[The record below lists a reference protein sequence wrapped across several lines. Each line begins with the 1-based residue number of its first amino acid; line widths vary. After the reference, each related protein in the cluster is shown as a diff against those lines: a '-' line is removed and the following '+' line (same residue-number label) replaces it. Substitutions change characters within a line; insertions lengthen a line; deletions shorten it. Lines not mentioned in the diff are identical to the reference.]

1 MMKHKAF
8 KKIWAVLLIV
18 ALVVGLWPAVPIF
31 ANEPTAPAVEN
42 FATADELRANFDMD
56 DSTADKTFK
65 KVYFGKSK
73 TWSIVG
79 VDPADG
85 GLVLLSQNSTP
96 SSYFSSSTYVKDYGS
111 AWDVIYEDGFVP
123 EKVVPNHY
131 GASDMRA
138 VFQSYTESGNS
149 TCWFTD
155 AQLALII
162 PTTIYTADVYNTDEN
177 GNPRVYHSKELLYPT
192 YSTDY
197 KSSSGG
203 RIQFVTVGS
212 NSAKKLGTELKV
224 SLKTNVIGSFTRSA
238 WVSGPN
244 NIDRVLV
251 NSNNGVDLRWADDKR
266 DYLPVFQ
273 LDTSNVLF
281 GSIYEGVTAEGEQKD
296 SYDRKTFTLR
306 MDAEQYKV
314 DLGEAYITA
323 PAMEYVTVNDAPEGT
338 FLVVQ
343 CGEGAWAKAVSGD
356 MTFSASDLSGGK
368 ITSFENC
375 KVWLE
380 KTDADAML
388 TYASYADTVNAY
400 SVGIT
405 SNAKLVRDENSG
417 EENQVSL
424 DNAPIIDIVYT
435 TVKDYYFPK
444 DYCDTLGENGIT
456 VTRNSDTQITI
467 SGIPTADVYITL
479 PVPGYGGTKDK
490 WDGVTVA
497 SGYESG
503 DGTQENPYVIANSQ
517 QFAYFAQQ
525 MTAGNGVD
533 AYYELTADLELT
545 SKNWETIP
553 EFEGNF
559 NGNGHTIVYTM
570 KDTIT
575 DSYSYYGLFGEMDG
589 TISNLNVSGDILL
602 ECSAMKQSV
611 YIGGLCGYSG
621 GTITHCSSDVEIR
634 CNTDSIVMRPT
645 IGGIA
650 GALDDGT
657 VEYSAYTGTIY
668 WDATSPNNSNVNAGG
683 IVGEITGGTV
693 RQCFSCGSITVNCYS
708 TAYTGGIAGRFYIWS
723 NPVTTVIENCYN
735 TGSVSADC
743 VNGKAYAGGISG
755 YLDAYFTDTG
765 SSISGC
771 YSRGSLTSSTGNLS
785 HLSPVVNEFKL
796 NDNYCLD
803 DEDGNIEK
811 VADKTELFEK
821 LNAYAPNTWFTDKV
835 TGDVRLLWELNVPAA
850 PEAIFNA
857 DSENGGALSNV
868 VAGMM
873 YSVDGGNTWAEI
885 TDTTAAITGVTVEKG
900 IQVYQPGD
908 FHETNDSAVQT
919 ITITKAAVPTTAKA
933 QGCTNSAQNN
943 GKITGV
949 DSTMEYQLEGSS
961 TWTAITGDSVT
972 DLKPGTY
979 LVRVKGNGTVLA
991 SSAQTVTVGRYIPSS
1006 PTTYPPTIESS
1017 DHGSVEITPHNP
1029 QYQDEVTI
1037 TPHPDPGYM
1046 VDQVTVTDQNGDSVS
1061 VHDNKD
1067 GTYSFTQPRGKVTII
1082 VTFKTIELPFIDV
1095 HPGDWFYDPVCY
1107 VYSQGLMTGTS
1118 ATTFEPNTSLSRAM
1132 LVAVLHRLEGSPQ
1145 ASGGD
1150 FTDVSDGD
1158 WYAQAVNWA
1167 ASVGV
1172 VNGFDDGTFQPNAAI
1187 TREQMAAIL
1196 RNFAAYKGL
1205 DVSASGSLSTF
1216 TDAASVSDWAKE
1228 SVEWAV
1234 GSGLIGGYEDST
1246 LRPQGTTTRAEVA
1259 SVLQRALGNV
1269 AGNQ

>member
-31 ANEPTAPAVEN
+31 ANETTAPAVEN

-79 VDPADG
+79 VDPVGD

-96 SSYFSSSTYVKDYGS
+96 SSYFSSSTDVKDYDF

-123 EKVVPNHY
+123 EKVAPNHY

-138 VFQSYTESGNS
+138 AFQSYTESGNS
-149 TCWFTD
+149 ACWFTD
-155 AQLALII
+155 AQLHMII
-162 PTTIYTADVYNTDEN
+162 PTTIYTADVYNTDDN
-177 GNPRVYHSKELLYPT
+177 GNPRVYHSTELLYPT

-197 KSSSGG
+197 KPTSEG

-212 NSAKKLGTELKV
+212 NSAKNLGTELKV

-238 WVSGPN
+238 WVSGP
-244 NIDRVLV
+244 DRVLV
-251 NSNNGVDLRWADDKR
+251 NSNKGVDLRWADDKR

-273 LDTSNVLF
+273 LHTSNVLF

-314 DLGEAYITA
+314 DLGEAHITA

-356 MTFSASDLSGGK
+356 ITFSASDLSGGK
-368 ITSFENC
+368 ITSFKNC

-388 TYASYADTVNAY
+388 TYASYTDTVNAY

-424 DNAPIIDIVYT
+424 DDAPITDIVYT
-435 TVKDYYFPK
+435 TVEDYYFPE
-444 DYCDTLGENGIT
+444 DYCDTLSNNGIT

-467 SGIPTADVYITL
+467 SGTPTSDFYLTL
-479 PVPGYGGTKDK
+479 PVPDYCGTKDQ

-503 DGTQENPYVIANSQ
+503 DGTQDNPYVIANSE
-517 QFAYFAQQ
+517 QFAYFARQL
-525 MTAGNGVD
+525 TAGNGVD
-533 AYYELTADLELT
+533 AYYYLTADLELT
-545 SKNWETIP
+545 SANWKTIP
-553 EFEGNF
+553 VFKGNF
-559 NGNGHTIVYTM
+559 NGNGHTIVYTI
-570 KDTIT
+570 KDTIV
-575 DSYSYYGLFGEMDG
+575 DNSSCYGLFGEMDG
-589 TISNLNVSGDILL
+589 TVSNLNVSGDILL
-602 ECSAMKQSV
+602 ASPGQIKQRV

-621 GTITHCSSDVEIR
+621 GTVTNCSSDVEIR
-634 CNTDSIVMRPT
+634 CDADATVRRPM
-645 IGGIA
+645 IGGVV
-650 GALDDGT
+650 GALDGGT
-657 VEYSAYTGTIY
+657 VEYSSYSGCVH
-668 WDATSPNNSNVNAGG
+668 WDATSPNNSYVIAGG
-683 IVGEITGGTV
+683 IVGEVFEGTV
-693 RQCFSCGSITVNCYS
+693 SKCFNVGSITVNCHT
-708 TAYTGGIAGRFYIWS
+708 TAYVGGIVGRIYTWNTS
-723 NPVTTVIENCYN
+723 VTTTIDNSYN
-735 TGSVSADC
+735 MGSVSSAC
-743 VNGKAYAGGISG
+743 INNKAYAGGISG
-755 YLDAYFTDTG
+755 YLDAYFKGTG
-765 SSISGC
+765 SSVSGC
-771 YSRGSLTSSTGNLS
+771 YSTGTLASSTGDVS

-811 VADKTELFEK
+811 VADKTALFEK
-821 LNAYAPNTWFTDKV
+821 LNAFAPNTWFIDTT
-835 TGDVRLLWELNVPAA
+835 TGDVRLLGELTVNPM
-850 PEAIFNA
+850 PEAVFNA
-857 DSENGGALSNV
+857 DSENGGVLSNV
-868 VAGMM
+868 KVGMR
-873 YSVDGGNTWAEI
+873 YSLDGGASWVEI
-885 TDTTAAITGVTVEKG
+885 TDAIAALVGVTTEKG
-900 IQVYQPGD
+900 ILVDWPGD

-1061 VHDNKD
+1061 VRDNKD
-1067 GTYSFTQPRGKVTII
+1067 GTYSFTQPRGKVTIT

-1095 HPGDWFYDPVCY
+1095 HPSDWFYDPVCY

-1118 ATTFEPNTSLSRAM
+1118 ATTFEPNTHLSRAM

-1150 FTDVSDGD
+1150 FTDVADGD

-1196 RNFAAYKGL
+1196 RNYAQYKGL
-1205 DVSASGSLSTF
+1205 DVTASGDLAHY

>member
-1 MMKHKAF
+1 MKHKSFNRTLAA
-8 KKIWAVLLIV
+8 ILSLMLIV
-18 ALVVGLWPAVPIF
+18 GMVPTTVF
-31 ANEPTAPAVEN
+31 ASDPVENTAPAVEN
-42 FATADELRANFDMD
+42 FATADDLRANFDMD

-79 VDPADG
+79 VDPVGG

-96 SSYFSSSTYVKDYGS
+96 SSYFSSSTDVKDYDS

-123 EKVVPNHY
+123 EKVAPNHY

-138 VFQSYTESGNS
+138 AFQSYTESGNS
-149 TCWFTD
+149 ACWFTD
-155 AQLALII
+155 AQLDMII
-162 PTTIYTADVYNTDEN
+162 PTTIYTADVYNTDDN
-177 GNPRVYHSKELLYPT
+177 GNPRVYHSTELLYPT

-197 KSSSGG
+197 KPVSEG

-212 NSAKKLGTELKV
+212 NSAKNLGTELKV

-314 DLGEAYITA
+314 DLGEAHITA

-424 DNAPIIDIVYT
+424 NNAPIENIVYT
-435 TVKDYYFPK
+435 TVEDYYFPE
-444 DYCDTLGENGIT
+444 DYCDTLSNNGIT

-467 SGIPTADVYITL
+467 SGTPTSDFYLTL
-479 PVPGYGGTKDK
+479 PVPDYCGTKDQ

-503 DGTQENPYVIANSQ
+503 DGTTDNPYVIANSE

-525 MTAGNGVD
+525 MQSEDYNGAGEYFV
-533 AYYELTADLELT
+533 LTADLELT
-545 SKNWETIP
+545 SADWKP
-553 EFEGNF
+553 VFQFDGSF
-559 NGNGHTIVYTM
+559 DGNGHTILFTQQEGM
-570 KDTIT
+570 FIT
-575 DSYSYYGLFGEMDG
+575 NDVNQRFYYFGLFGIQRG
-589 TISNLNVSGDILL
+589 TVSNLNVSGEIIVNIPTGVKLGYL
-602 ECSAMKQSV
+602 NV
-611 YIGGLCGYSG
+611 GGICGYTE
-621 GTITHCSSDVEIR
+621 GTVSHCSSDVVIR
-634 CNTDSIVMRPT
+634 FEDGENTKINV
-645 IGGIA
+645 GGIA
-650 GALDDGT
+650 GQIYSYSNFPGV
-657 VEYSAYTGTIY
+657 VEYCGYSGSITVN
-668 WDATSPNNSNVNAGG
+668 ATVVNAGG
-683 IVGEITGGTV
+683 IAGHMLGGTI
-693 RQCFSCGSITVNCYS
+693 RQCFNNGTLDITAGDSSHGGGIIGSIYDTYYTNTRVIESCYNWGAVSITSSSSVN
-708 TAYTGGIAGRFYIWS
+708 AGGIAGYF
-723 NPVTTVIENCYN
+723 VAENS
-735 TGSVSADC
+735 TS
-743 VNGKAYAGGISG
+743 
-755 YLDAYFTDTG
+755 DAST
-765 SSISGC
+765 ISGC
-771 YSRGSLTSSTGNLS
+771 YSIGTLSSSSGNNS
-785 HLSPVVNEFKL
+785 PLSPKVNGHVEV
-796 NDNYCLD
+796 NNNYCLENGD
-803 DEDGNIEK
+803 KNTEK
-811 VADKTELFEK
+811 VADKAELFEK
-821 LNAYAPNTWFTDKV
+821 LNVYAPNTWFADKV

-857 DSENGGALSNV
+857 DSENGGVLSNV

-885 TDTTAAITGVTVEKG
+885 TDTTVAITGVTVEKG

-908 FHETNDSAVQT
+908 FHETNDSPVQT
-919 ITITKAAVPTTAKA
+919 IAVTKAAAPTSVGAN
-933 QGCTNSAQNN
+933 GCTTTEQND
-943 GKITGV
+943 GMITGV
-949 DSTMEYQLEGSS
+949 NSTMEYKTADGD
-961 TWTAITGDSVT
+961 TWIAITGGSVT
-972 DLKPGTY
+972 GLSPDTY

-991 SSAQTVTVGRYIPSS
+991 SEPVTVTVDKHICVAQGDWQHD
-1006 PTTYPPTIESS
+1006 ENNHWKLCACGEKLGEA
-1017 DHGSVEITPHNP
+1017 DHAFEWVTDKEATETQAGLRHEECTVCGYAKAAVEIPATRTP
-1029 QYQDEVTI
+1029 
-1037 TPHPDPGYM
+1037 
-1046 VDQVTVTDQNGDSVS
+1046 TVPETGENSNIALWVAMMLAAGA
-1061 VHDNKD
+1061 
-1067 GTYSFTQPRGKVTII
+1067 T
-1082 VTFKTIELPFIDV
+1082 L
-1095 HPGDWFYDPVCY
+1095 
-1107 VYSQGLMTGTS
+1107 TGTV
-1118 ATTFEPNTSLSRAM
+1118 LYSRK
-1132 LVAVLHRLEGSPQ
+1132 RKYS
-1145 ASGGD
+1145 
-1150 FTDVSDGD
+1150 
-1158 WYAQAVNWA
+1158 
-1167 ASVGV
+1167 
-1172 VNGFDDGTFQPNAAI
+1172 
-1187 TREQMAAIL
+1187 R
-1196 RNFAAYKGL
+1196 
-1205 DVSASGSLSTF
+1205 
-1216 TDAASVSDWAKE
+1216 
-1228 SVEWAV
+1228 
-1234 GSGLIGGYEDST
+1234 
-1246 LRPQGTTTRAEVA
+1246 
-1259 SVLQRALGNV
+1259 
-1269 AGNQ
+1269 

>member
-31 ANEPTAPAVEN
+31 ANEPTAPVVED

-56 DSTADKTFK
+56 DATSDKTFK
-65 KVYFGKSK
+65 KVYFGIDK

-79 VDPADG
+79 VDPVGG
-85 GLVLLSQNSTP
+85 GLVLLSQNYTLN
-96 SSYFSSSTYVKDYGS
+96 SYFSSSTDDKDYDP
-111 AWDVIYEDGFVP
+111 AWALTYEDGFVP
-123 EKVVPNHY
+123 EKVAPNHY

-138 VFQSYTESGNS
+138 VFKSYTDPDGGN
-149 TCWFTD
+149 CWFTVD
-155 AQLALII
+155 QLALII
-162 PTTIYTADVYNTDEN
+162 PTTIYTADVYNTDDD
-177 GNPRVYHSKELLYPT
+177 GNPRVYHSTELLYPT

-197 KSSSGG
+197 RSASAPEG
-203 RIQFVTVGS
+203 RIQYVTVGS
-212 NSAKKLGTELKV
+212 NSANDLGTDLKV
-224 SLKTNVIGSFTRSA
+224 SLKTNVINSFTRSA

-244 NIDRVLV
+244 NTDRVLL
-251 NSNNGVDLRWADDKR
+251 NTNNGVDLRWADDKWG
-266 DYLPVFQ
+266 YLPVFQ
-273 LDTSNVLF
+273 LDTSKILF
-281 GSIYEGVTAEGEQKD
+281 GSIYQGVTAEGEQKD
-296 SYDRKTFTLR
+296 PYGYKIFTLR
-306 MDAEQYKV
+306 MDAGKSNV
-314 DLGEAYITA
+314 KLGTVNITA
-323 PAMEYVTVNDAPEGT
+323 PAMEYATVNDATDGT
-338 FLVVQ
+338 YLVVQ

-380 KTDADAML
+380 KTDANTKL
-388 TYASYADTVNAY
+388 TYASYANTVSAY

-424 DNAPIIDIVYT
+424 DDAPITDIVYT
-435 TVKDYYFPK
+435 TVEDYYFPE

-456 VTRNSDTQITI
+456 VTRNSDTQIII

-553 EFEGNF
+553 VFEGNF
-559 NGNGHTIVYTM
+559 NGNGHTIVYTI
-570 KDTIT
+570 KDTIV
-575 DSYSYYGLFGEMDG
+575 DNSSCYGLFGEMDG
-589 TISNLNVSGDILL
+589 TVSNLNVSGDILL
-602 ECSAMKQSV
+602 ASPGQIKQRV

-621 GTITHCSSDVEIR
+621 GTVTNCSSDVEIR
-634 CNTDSIVMRPT
+634 CDADATVIRPM
-645 IGGIA
+645 IGGVV
-650 GALDDGT
+650 GALDGGT
-657 VEYSAYTGTIY
+657 VEYSSYSGCVY
-668 WDATSPNNSNVNAGG
+668 WDATSPNNSNVIAGG
-683 IVGEITGGTV
+683 IVGEIFEGTV
-693 RQCFSCGSITVNCYS
+693 SECFNVGSITVNCYYM
-708 TAYTGGIAGRFYIWS
+708 AYTGGIVGRVYTFDF
-723 NPVTTVIENCYN
+723 PATTTIDNCYN
-735 TGSVSADC
+735 TGSVSAAC
-743 VNGKAYAGGISG
+743 VNKNAYTGGISG
-755 YLDAYFTDTG
+755 YLDAYFSGMG
-765 SSISGC
+765 SSVSGC
-771 YSRGSLTSSTGNLS
+771 YSTGSLTSSTGDIS
-785 HLSPVVNEFKL
+785 QLSPVVNEFKL

-803 DEDGNIEK
+803 GEDGNIEK

-821 LNAYAPNTWFTDKV
+821 LNAFAPNTWFIDKG
-835 TGDVRLLWELNVPAA
+835 TGDVRLLGELTVNPM
-850 PEAIFNA
+850 PEAVFNA
-857 DSENGGALSNV
+857 DSENGGVLSNV
-868 VAGMM
+868 KVGMR
-873 YSVDGGNTWAEI
+873 YSLDGGASWVEI
-885 TDTTAAITGVTVEKG
+885 TDATAALVGVTTEKG
-900 IQVYQPGD
+900 ILVDWPGD

-933 QGCTNSAQNN
+933 QGCTNSTQNN

-1067 GTYSFTQPRGKVTII
+1067 GTYSFTQPRGKVTIT

-1095 HPGDWFYDPVCY
+1095 HPSDWFYDPVCY

-1145 ASGGD
+1145 ASAGD
-1150 FTDVSDGD
+1150 FTDVAEGD

-1196 RNFAAYKGL
+1196 RNYAAYKGM
-1205 DVSASGSLSTF
+1205 DVTASGDLSTYS
-1216 TDAASVSDWAKE
+1216 DAASVSDWAKD

-1234 GSGLIGGYEDST
+1234 GQGLISGITIDT
-1246 LRPQGTTTRAEVA
+1246 LQPQGLSTRAQVA
-1259 SVLQRALGNV
+1259 A
-1269 AGNQ
+1269 

>member
-1 MMKHKAF
+1 MKPKLSNRVLA
-8 KKIWAVLLIV
+8 ALLSLVLL
-18 ALVVGLWPAVPIF
+18 VGLMPGTVF
-31 ANEPTAPAVEN
+31 AADLVENTAPAVEN

-79 VDPADG
+79 VDPVGG

-96 SSYFSSSTYVKDYGS
+96 SSYFSSSTDVKDYDS

-123 EKVVPNHY
+123 EKVAPNHY

-138 VFQSYTESGNS
+138 AFQSYTESGNS
-149 TCWFTD
+149 ACWFTD
-155 AQLALII
+155 AQLDMII
-162 PTTIYTADVYNTDEN
+162 PTTIYTADVYNTDDN
-177 GNPRVYHSKELLYPT
+177 GNPRVYHSTELLYPT

-197 KSSSGG
+197 KPASEG

-212 NSAKKLGTELKV
+212 NSAKNLGTELKV
-224 SLKTNVIGSFTRSA
+224 SLKTNVSSSFTRSA
-238 WVSGPN
+238 WVSGSN
-244 NIDRVLV
+244 NINYVLL
-251 NSNNGVDLRWADDKR
+251 NTNNGVDLRYASDNRW

-281 GSIYEGVTAEGEQKD
+281 GSIYQGVTKEGEQKD
-296 SYDRKTFTLR
+296 TYNNKIFTLR
-306 MDAEQYKV
+306 MDAKQYGV
-314 DLGEAYITA
+314 DLGTANITA
-323 PAMEYVTVNDAPEGT
+323 PALEYVTVSGAPEGT
-338 FLVVQ
+338 FVVVQ

-405 SNAKLVRDENSG
+405 SNAKLIRDENSG
-417 EENQVSL
+417 AENQVSL
-424 DNAPIIDIVYT
+424 NNAPIEDIVYT
-435 TVKDYYFPK
+435 AVEDYYFPE
-444 DYCDTLGENGIT
+444 DYCHTLSNNGIT
-456 VTRNSDTQITI
+456 VTRNSNTQITI
-467 SGIPTADVYITL
+467 SGTPISDFYLTL
-479 PVPGYGGTKDK
+479 PVPGYCGTKDK

-503 DGTQENPYVIANSQ
+503 DGTQDNPYVIANSE

-525 MTAGNGVD
+525 LTAGNGVD
-533 AYYELTADLELT
+533 AYYDLTADLELT
-545 SKNWETIP
+545 SANWETIP
-553 EFEGNF
+553 VFEGNF

-575 DSYSYYGLFGEMDG
+575 DNFSCYGLFGEMYG

-602 ECSAMKQSV
+602 ECSAMKQYV

-650 GALDDGT
+650 GALDGGT
-657 VEYSAYTGTIY
+657 VEYSAYMGTIY

-683 IVGEITGGTV
+683 IVGEIKGGTV

-723 NPVTTVIENCYN
+723 NSVTTVIENCYN
-735 TGSVSADC
+735 TGSVSAAC

-765 SSISGC
+765 SSVSGC
-771 YSRGSLTSSTGNLS
+771 YSTGSLTSSTGNLS

-850 PEAIFNA
+850 PEAVFNA

-908 FHETNDSAVQT
+908 FHETNDSPVQT
-919 ITITKAAVPTTAKA
+919 IAVTKAAAPTSVGAN
-933 QGCTNSAQNN
+933 GCTTTEQND
-943 GKITGV
+943 GMITGV
-949 DSTMEYQLEGSS
+949 DSTMEYKAESADA
-961 TWTAITGDSVT
+961 WIAITGESVT
-972 DLKPGTY
+972 GLKPGDY
-979 LVRVKGNGTVLA
+979 LVRVKADGTVLA
-991 SSAQTVTVGRYIPSS
+991 SATATVTVQTHTCTVQGGWQHD
-1006 PTTYPPTIESS
+1006 ENGHWKLCACGEKLGEA
-1017 DHGSVEITPHNP
+1017 DHAFEWVTDKEATETQAGLRHEECTVCGYEKAAVEIPATRTP
-1029 QYQDEVTI
+1029 
-1037 TPHPDPGYM
+1037 
-1046 VDQVTVTDQNGDSVS
+1046 TVPETGENSNIALWVAMMLAAGA
-1061 VHDNKD
+1061 
-1067 GTYSFTQPRGKVTII
+1067 T
-1082 VTFKTIELPFIDV
+1082 L
-1095 HPGDWFYDPVCY
+1095 
-1107 VYSQGLMTGTS
+1107 TGTV
-1118 ATTFEPNTSLSRAM
+1118 LYSRK
-1132 LVAVLHRLEGSPQ
+1132 RKYS
-1145 ASGGD
+1145 
-1150 FTDVSDGD
+1150 
-1158 WYAQAVNWA
+1158 
-1167 ASVGV
+1167 
-1172 VNGFDDGTFQPNAAI
+1172 
-1187 TREQMAAIL
+1187 R
-1196 RNFAAYKGL
+1196 
-1205 DVSASGSLSTF
+1205 
-1216 TDAASVSDWAKE
+1216 
-1228 SVEWAV
+1228 
-1234 GSGLIGGYEDST
+1234 
-1246 LRPQGTTTRAEVA
+1246 
-1259 SVLQRALGNV
+1259 
-1269 AGNQ
+1269 

>member
-1 MMKHKAF
+1 MKPKLSNRVLA
-8 KKIWAVLLIV
+8 ALLSLVLL
-18 ALVVGLWPAVPIF
+18 VGLMPGTVF
-31 ANEPTAPAVEN
+31 ASEPVENTAPAVEN

-79 VDPADG
+79 VDPVGG

-96 SSYFSSSTYVKDYGS
+96 SSYFSSSTDVKDYDS

-123 EKVVPNHY
+123 EKVAPNHY

-138 VFQSYTESGNS
+138 AFQSYTESGNS
-149 TCWFTD
+149 ACWFTD
-155 AQLALII
+155 AQLDMII
-162 PTTIYTADVYNTDEN
+162 PTTIYTADVYNTDDN
-177 GNPRVYHSKELLYPT
+177 GNPRVYHSTELLYPT

-197 KSSSGG
+197 KPASEG

-212 NSAKKLGTELKV
+212 NSAKNLGTELKV
-224 SLKTNVIGSFTRSA
+224 SLKTNVSSSFTRSA
-238 WVSGPN
+238 WVSGSN
-244 NIDRVLV
+244 NINYVLL
-251 NSNNGVDLRWADDKR
+251 NTGNGVDLRYASDNRW

-281 GSIYEGVTAEGEQKD
+281 GSIYQGVTKEGEQKD
-296 SYDRKTFTLR
+296 TYNNKIFTLR
-306 MDAEQYKV
+306 MDAKQYGV
-314 DLGEAYITA
+314 DLGTANITA
-323 PAMEYVTVNDAPEGT
+323 PALEYVTVSGAPEGT

-356 MTFSASDLSGGK
+356 ITFSASDLSGGK

-405 SNAKLVRDENSG
+405 SNAKLIRDENSG
-417 EENQVSL
+417 DENQVSL
-424 DNAPIIDIVYT
+424 NNAPIENIVYT
-435 TVKDYYFPK
+435 TVEDYYFPE
-444 DYCDTLGENGIT
+444 DYCDTLSNNGIT

-467 SGIPTADVYITL
+467 SGTPTSDFYLTL
-479 PVPGYGGTKDK
+479 PVPDYCGTKDQ

-503 DGTQENPYVIANSQ
+503 DGTQDNPYVIANSE

-525 MTAGNGVD
+525 LTAGNGVD

-545 SKNWETIP
+545 SANWETIP
-553 EFEGNF
+553 VFKGNF

-575 DSYSYYGLFGEMDG
+575 DNFSCYGLFGEMYG

-602 ECSAMKQSV
+602 ESSAMKQYV

-650 GALDDGT
+650 GALDGGT
-657 VEYSAYTGTIY
+657 VEYSAYMGTIY

-683 IVGEITGGTV
+683 IVGEIKGGTV

-723 NPVTTVIENCYN
+723 NSVTTVIENCYN
-735 TGSVSADC
+735 TGSVSAAC

-765 SSISGC
+765 SSVSGC
-771 YSRGSLTSSTGNLS
+771 YSTGSLTSSTGNLS

-850 PEAIFNA
+850 PEAVFNA

-908 FHETNDSAVQT
+908 FHETNDSSVQT
-919 ITITKAAVPTTAKA
+919 IAVTKAAAPTSVGAN
-933 QGCTNSAQNN
+933 GCTTTEQND
-943 GKITGV
+943 GMITGV
-949 DSTMEYQLEGSS
+949 NSTMEYKAADGD
-961 TWTAITGDSVT
+961 TWIAITGDSVT
-972 DLKPGTY
+972 GLKSGTY

-991 SSAQTVTVGRYIPSS
+991 SDAVTVTVDKHICVAQGDWQYDENNHWKLCSCGEKLDNTAHSFVWVIDKEA
-1006 PTTYPPTIESS
+1006 TATEKGFKHEKCTVCGYEKAA
-1017 DHGSVEITPHNP
+1017 VEIPA
-1029 QYQDEVTI
+1029 
-1037 TPHPDPGYM
+1037 
-1046 VDQVTVTDQNGDSVS
+1046 
-1061 VHDNKD
+1061 
-1067 GTYSFTQPRGKVTII
+1067 
-1082 VTFKTIELPFIDV
+1082 
-1095 HPGDWFYDPVCY
+1095 
-1107 VYSQGLMTGTS
+1107 TGTAEDPS
-1118 ATTFEPNTSLSRAM
+1118 EPPADTDK
-1132 LVAVLHRLEGSPQ
+1132 P
-1145 ASGGD
+1145 SGGQ
-1150 FTDVSDGD
+1150 TGD
-1158 WYAQAVNWA
+1158 TTSPVTGDDSNIVLWITVMLA
-1167 ASVGV
+1167 AGAALT
-1172 VNGFDDGTFQPNAAI
+1172 GT
-1187 TREQMAAIL
+1187 
-1196 RNFAAYKGL
+1196 
-1205 DVSASGSLSTF
+1205 
-1216 TDAASVSDWAKE
+1216 
-1228 SVEWAV
+1228 
-1234 GSGLIGGYEDST
+1234 
-1246 LRPQGTTTRAEVA
+1246 
-1259 SVLQRALGNV
+1259 ALYSRKKKYSK
-1269 AGNQ
+1269 

>member
-1 MMKHKAF
+1 MKHKSVNRVC
-8 KKIWAVLLIV
+8 AVILSLMLIV
-18 ALVVGLWPAVPIF
+18 GMVPTTVF
-31 ANEPTAPAVEN
+31 ASDPVENTAPAVEN

-79 VDPADG
+79 VDPVGG

-96 SSYFSSSTYVKDYGS
+96 SSYFSSSTDVKDYDS

-123 EKVVPNHY
+123 EKVAPNHY

-138 VFQSYTESGNS
+138 AFQSYTESGNS
-149 TCWFTD
+149 ACWFTD
-155 AQLALII
+155 AQLDMII
-162 PTTIYTADVYNTDEN
+162 PTTIYTADVYNTDDN
-177 GNPRVYHSKELLYPT
+177 GNPRVYHSTELLYPT

-197 KSSSGG
+197 KPTSEG

-212 NSAKKLGTELKV
+212 NSAKNLGTELKV

-244 NIDRVLV
+244 NINYVLL
-251 NSNNGVDLRWADDKR
+251 NTGNGVDLRYASDNRW

-314 DLGEAYITA
+314 DLGEAHITA

-424 DNAPIIDIVYT
+424 NNAPIENIVYT
-435 TVKDYYFPK
+435 TVEDYYFPE
-444 DYCDTLGENGIT
+444 DYCDTLSNNGIT

-467 SGIPTADVYITL
+467 SGTPTSDFYLTL
-479 PVPGYGGTKDK
+479 PVPDYCGTKDQ

-503 DGTQENPYVIANSQ
+503 DGTQDNPYVISNSE

-525 MTAGNGVD
+525 LTAGNGVD
-533 AYYELTADLELT
+533 DYYELTADLELT
-545 SKNWETIP
+545 SANWETIP
-553 EFEGNF
+553 VFKGNF

-575 DSYSYYGLFGEMDG
+575 DNLSCYGLFGEMYG

-602 ECSAMKQSV
+602 ESSAIKQFV

-657 VEYSAYTGTIY
+657 VEYSAYAGTIY
-668 WDATSPNNSNVNAGG
+668 WDATSPNNIDVNAGG
-683 IVGEITGGTV
+683 IVGEIMGGTV
-693 RQCFSCGSITVNCYS
+693 RQCFNCGSITVNCNS
-708 TAYTGGIAGRFYIWS
+708 AAYTGGIAGRFYIWS

-735 TGSVSADC
+735 TGSVSAAC
-743 VNGKAYAGGISG
+743 VNSEAYAGGISG
-755 YLDAYFTDTG
+755 YLNAYFTDTG
-765 SSISGC
+765 SSVSGC
-771 YSRGSLTSSTGNLS
+771 YSTGNLTSSTGNLS

-803 DEDGNIEK
+803 DEDRNIEK

-835 TGDVRLLWELNVPAA
+835 TGDVRLLWELNVPVA

-857 DSENGGALSNV
+857 DSENGGVLSNV

-908 FHETNDSAVQT
+908 FHETNDSPVQT
-919 ITITKAAVPTTAKA
+919 IAVTKAAAPTSVGAN
-933 QGCTNSAQNN
+933 GCTTTEQND
-943 GKITGV
+943 GMITGV
-949 DSTMEYQLEGSS
+949 NSTMEYKAADGD
-961 TWTAITGDSVT
+961 TWIAITGDSVT
-972 DLKPGTY
+972 GLKSGTY

-991 SSAQTVTVGRYIPSS
+991 SDAVEVTVLKFFPET
-1006 PTTYPPTIESS
+1006 PTPET
-1017 DHGSVEITPHNP
+1017 
-1029 QYQDEVTI
+1029 
-1037 TPHPDPGYM
+1037 
-1046 VDQVTVTDQNGDSVS
+1046 GDNSNILLWTALLFVS
-1061 VHDNKD
+1061 
-1067 GTYSFTQPRGKVTII
+1067 GGILSI
-1082 VTFKTIELPFIDV
+1082 VTYRKKK
-1095 HPGDWFYDPVCY
+1095 
-1107 VYSQGLMTGTS
+1107 Q
-1118 ATTFEPNTSLSRAM
+1118 LS
-1132 LVAVLHRLEGSPQ
+1132 
-1145 ASGGD
+1145 
-1150 FTDVSDGD
+1150 
-1158 WYAQAVNWA
+1158 
-1167 ASVGV
+1167 
-1172 VNGFDDGTFQPNAAI
+1172 
-1187 TREQMAAIL
+1187 
-1196 RNFAAYKGL
+1196 
-1205 DVSASGSLSTF
+1205 
-1216 TDAASVSDWAKE
+1216 
-1228 SVEWAV
+1228 
-1234 GSGLIGGYEDST
+1234 
-1246 LRPQGTTTRAEVA
+1246 
-1259 SVLQRALGNV
+1259 
-1269 AGNQ
+1269 